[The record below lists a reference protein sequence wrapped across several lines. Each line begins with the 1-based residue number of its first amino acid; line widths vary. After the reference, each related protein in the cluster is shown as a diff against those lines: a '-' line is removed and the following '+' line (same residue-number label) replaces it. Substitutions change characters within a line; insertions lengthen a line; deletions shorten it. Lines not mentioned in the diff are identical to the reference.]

1 MAMGLSYIIYKI
13 LYVLTRINLYFGA
26 LFSTQQFVTQ
36 FRALTVTHFNLYSPV
51 ISNNNKIKINSE
63 LANLPFAKKQETPI
77 HFVIQKR
84 KVKANFKARSVRLWI
99 PSFARVLD
107 FKKIHKTLDE
117 QPKIIRRQKQRIQK
131 TLWFD
136 VIFLSIQ

>member
-26 LFSTQQFVTQ
+26 LFSTQQFLTQ
-36 FRALTVTHFNLYSPV
+36 FRALAVTHFNLYSPV

-136 VIFLSIQ
+136 EIFLSIQ